1 MKKAVRI
8 TAWILGLL
16 FLLQIGG
23 MVVLQSPRVQT
34 YLGRK
39 VIENMQDRMD
49 ADISFHQASVRP
61 FDALVLDEV
70 LIKDR
75 APKVPSMDTL
85 LYVKH
90 LSTRFSIMG
99 LFKGKSIN
107 VSRLHLDGGCFHL
120 TIEKDPYRENHTSTN
135 LQRIF
140 RIQHKEEKESV
151 YSWGDILHA
160 RSVVIDSVHFRM
172 ENLVG
177 AARYEER
184 GIVIPESV
192 IDWNHLNLV
201 LEHIRVN
208 NLRVQDDLITAS
220 AQEMLV
226 QELETG
232 LRLENLSA
240 RKVRVGKAN
249 VHVEE
254 FQGMLTPATTLNITS
269 LDLDGKL
276 DDYEDF
282 ETKISLDVRLA
293 EGTSVDMRSI
303 AHFSPGLEDMG
314 FRGRVRGHVFGPV
327 ANLNLNDVM
336 VEGLDEDVRVRASG
350 RITGLPETDNTFLDF
365 QVRELSFELKDL
377 DDFIEDWSPETRLN
391 TDYMAPDERF
401 QIAGAVTGLLDRM
414 AFDGS
419 VGSRIGDIQAHIT
432 LSNAVSNTAA
442 PLTIGGSLQTENVH
456 LGRILASK
464 ELGPATLSARLE
476 ASFPPDGDMR
486 VKLDTLHV
494 DRLQL
499 LGYNYSGI
507 DASGH
512 YEPKDYSFVLKTQDP
527 NLQLMAQAV
536 YKEENAARD
545 GYLDASLHLGHAN
558 LQALNLDRRGKSIA
572 GISAQANLTRMN
584 GVALGTL
591 TTSGTF
597 LENADGRRHIPDIT
611 VQLEEAPSA
620 ERITLQSD
628 MLDASFTGDRPVT
641 EFMQDLKNL
650 FLRTDLS
657 ALAKTRIPPSYSGA
671 TYEATVSVHRKLQE
685 LLAFVAPG
693 VYVDNGTTA
702 RLSIDRTGLMKAD
715 VTSGRLALREQFIKD
730 MKLHVDNDFEAVTGE
745 ITGSTIAIAGAHLSN
760 NRFTFYADDNQVG
773 LGYVFGNE
781 AEENTHAQFYAT
793 GELFRSEK
801 GLAIT
806 ARALPSNI
814 YYKGEGWGIT
824 SGDIRYED
832 GNLQIDRLLARHE
845 NQQLLVDGGYSREK
859 PDTLSLTMDQF
870 DLGLVNTIAGES
882 IPKLDGRLT
891 GRALVVSSAG
901 STPGL
906 LASLMCDSTTIAG
919 RRLGQL
925 ALSSIWDED
934 SQRFRARM
942 NNSLDGRKT
951 IRGTAFLA
959 PATQETQV
967 DLELD
972 RFELGYTEHFLNTIF
987 HEFTGF
993 LSGHIKLEGKTSQ
1006 LSLSSENLRMEE
1018 GRLTLDFTRVPYR
1031 VEGPLSLDK
1040 KGLNFNGLTVT
1051 DGEGGFGTVTGG
1063 IALNLSHLDDI
1074 RMDTHVDM
1082 TSMRALALPRGVNP
1096 LAYGNV
1102 YATGK
1107 VDITGPLNRIVLAID
1122 ATSTKSGEFHLPLGS
1137 SSSGSS
1143 RELLTF
1149 KDAPSEA
1156 DEDPYEQMM
1165 LATRETHRQQS
1176 DLLFTARVKATPE
1189 LRVFIDIGENSLNAV
1204 GSGTIEVESSTAQGF
1219 SLGGD
1224 YTIQDGSFH
1233 FSALN
1238 VVNRNFTIQ
1247 DGSTVRFNGDV
1258 WDTDLD
1264 VKGRYTT
1271 KASLSNLLPSYSEEG
1286 EGGSSGRRTVHCGIN
1301 ISGKLRNPEV
1311 DFDIEVPDLNPVI
1324 QGQVESALNS
1334 VDKVQKQF
1342 VYLLIA
1348 GNFLPTDESGI
1359 TANGSEVL
1367 LSNVSSIMSGQLNN
1381 IFQKLDIPLDLGLN
1395 YQTTQAG
1402 RDLFD
1407 VAVSTQLFN
1416 NRVIVNGT
1424 VGNKQ
1429 LVGGATTNEIAGD
1442 LDIEI
1447 KLNRSGSLRMSLF
1460 SHSADQY
1467 TYYLDNSQRNGGG
1480 ITYQREFDSFG
1491 QFFRELFA
1499 SRRKREKMALEA
1511 AQRSQ
1516 SNVVLK
1522 IDTTGKS
1529 KVIHEIR

>member
-16 FLLQIGG
+16 FLLQVGG

-39 VIENMQDRMD
+39 VIEGMQDRMD
-49 ADISFHQASVRP
+49 ADISFQQASVRP
-61 FDALVLDEV
+61 FDALVLDDV
-70 LIKDR
+70 LIRDR
-75 APKVPSMDTL
+75 APEIASMDTV

-99 LFKGKSIN
+99 LFKGGSIN

-120 TIEKDPYRENHTSTN
+120 TIEKDPYRKNHTSTN

-140 RIQHKEEKESV
+140 RIQHKEEKEAV

-160 RSVVIDSVHFRM
+160 RSVVVDSVHFRM

-220 AQEMLV
+220 AQEMSV

-232 LRLENLSA
+232 LRLEDLSA

-249 VHVEE
+249 THVED
-254 FQGMLTPATTLNITS
+254 FQGRLSPATTLNITS
-269 LDLDGKL
+269 LDLNGKL
-276 DDYEDF
+276 DDYEEF
-282 ETKISLDVRLA
+282 EEMISLDVRLA

-303 AHFSPGLEDMG
+303 AHFSPGLETMG
-314 FRGRVRGHVFGPV
+314 FRGRVKGHVFGPV
-327 ANLNLNDVM
+327 ANLNLSDVA

-350 RITGLPETDNTFLDF
+350 RITGLPDTDNTRLDF

-377 DDFIEDWSPETRLN
+377 DDFVKDWAADVNLR
-391 TDYMAPDERF
+391 TDHMAPDERF
-401 QIAGAVTGLLDRM
+401 KVSGTVTGLLNRM
-414 AFDGS
+414 TFAGDID
-419 VGSRIGDIQAHIT
+419 SRIGHISTEVT
-432 LSNAVSNTAA
+432 LANAVDHMRG
-442 PLTIGGSLQTENVH
+442 PLSIGGRLETRDIH
-456 LGRILASK
+456 MGRILAMK
-464 ELGPATLSARLE
+464 ELGAVSLTSRLE
-476 ASFPPDGDMR
+476 ATLPRSGGMHIR
-486 VKLDTLHV
+486 LDTLSV

-507 DASGH
+507 EASGH
-512 YEPKDYSFVLKTQDP
+512 YEAKDYDLGLKARDP
-527 NLQLMAQAV
+527 NLQLTAKATYREDAV
-536 YKEENAARD
+536 KDGQFDAR
-545 GYLDASLHLGHAN
+545 LSIGHAN
-558 LQALNLDRRGKSIA
+558 LQALNLDRRGKSLA
-572 GISAQANLTRMN
+572 GIEAQASLTREN
-584 GVALGTL
+584 GETQGTL

-597 LENADGRRHIPDIT
+597 LENAEGRHLIPDVT
-611 VQLEEAPSA
+611 VQLEDAPSG
-620 ERITLQSD
+620 ERITLRSD
-628 MLDASFTGDRPVT
+628 MLDAQFSGDRPVT
-641 EFMQDLKNL
+641 DFLEDLKGL
-650 FLRTDLS
+650 FLRKDLS
-657 ALAKTRIPPSYSGA
+657 ALSQTHVPPSYSGA

-730 MKLHVDNDFEAVTGE
+730 MKLHVDNGFEALTGE
-745 ITGSTIAIAGAHLSN
+745 ITGSTVAIAGGRLSN
-760 NRFTFYADDNQVG
+760 NRLTFYADDNQVG
-773 LGYVFGNE
+773 LGYVFENE

-793 GELFRSEK
+793 GELSRGEK
-801 GLAIT
+801 GLCIT

-814 YYKGEGWGIT
+814 YYKGEGWGIS
-824 SGDIRYED
+824 SGDIRYES
-832 GNLQIDRLLARHE
+832 GNVQIDRLMARHE
-845 NQQLLVDGGYSREK
+845 NQQLLVDGGYSRSR

-882 IPKLDGRLT
+882 IPKLKGRLT
-891 GRALVVSSAG
+891 GRALVVSSD
-901 STPGL
+901 SPTPGL
-906 LASLMCDSTTIAG
+906 LASLVCDSTAIAG

-942 NNSLDGRKT
+942 HNSLDGRRT

-959 PATQETQV
+959 PETQETQV

-972 RFELGYTEHFLNTIF
+972 RFELGYAEHFLNTIF

-993 LSGHIKLEGKTSQ
+993 LSGHIKLDGKTSQ
-1006 LSLSSENLRMEE
+1006 LSLSSENLRLEE
-1018 GRLTLDFTRVPYR
+1018 GRLTLDFTRVPYH
-1031 VEGPLSLDK
+1031 VDGPLSLDK
-1040 KGLNFNGLTVT
+1040 KGLNFDRLTVT
-1051 DGEGGFGTVTGG
+1051 DGEGGTGTVTGG

-1074 RMDTHVDM
+1074 RMNTHVDM
-1082 TSMRALALPRGVNP
+1082 TGMRALALPRGVNP

-1107 VDITGPLNRIVLAID
+1107 VDITGPLNRILLSID
-1122 ATSTKSGEFHLPLGS
+1122 ATSAGNGEFHLPLGS
-1137 SSSGSS
+1137 SSSTSS

-1149 KDAPSEA
+1149 RDAPSPD
-1156 DEDPYEQMM
+1156 DEDPYELMM
-1165 LATRETHRQQS
+1165 QAARETYRQQS
-1176 DLLFTARVKATPE
+1176 DLRFSARIRATPE

-1204 GSGTIEVESSTAQGF
+1204 GSGTIEVESSNAQGF

-1224 YTIQDGSFH
+1224 YTIQDGNFH

-1238 VVNRNFTIQ
+1238 VVSRNFTIQ
-1247 DGSTVRFNGDV
+1247 DGSTLRFNGDV
-1258 WDTDLD
+1258 WNTDLD

-1271 KASLSNLLPSYSEEG
+1271 KASLSNLLPSYYDEG
-1286 EGGSSGRRTVHCGIN
+1286 ETGSGRRTVYCGIN

-1334 VDKVQKQF
+1334 EDKVQKQF

-1480 ITYQREFDSFG
+1480 ITYQREFNSFG

-1499 SRRKREKMALEA
+1499 GRKKREKMALEA
-1511 AQRSQ
+1511 ARRQQ
-1516 SNVVLK
+1516 ENVVLQ

>member
-16 FLLQIGG
+16 FLLQVGG

-49 ADISFHQASVRP
+49 ADITFRQASVRP
-61 FDALVLDEV
+61 FDAVVLEEV
-70 LIKDR
+70 LVMDR
-75 APKVPSMDTL
+75 APKVPAMDTL
-85 LYVKH
+85 LYVKQ
-90 LSTRFSIMG
+90 LSARFSIMG
-99 LFKGKSIN
+99 LFKGESIN
-107 VSRLHLDGGCFHL
+107 VSRLHLSGGCFHL
-120 TIEKDPYRENHTSTN
+120 TIEEDPFREEHTSTN

-140 RIQHKEEKESV
+140 RIQHKEEPTGV
-151 YSWGDILHA
+151 YAWGNILRA
-160 RSVVIDSVHFRM
+160 RNVVIDSVHFYM

-177 AARYEER
+177 DARYQER
-184 GIVIPESV
+184 GVVIPEDV
-192 IDWNHLNLV
+192 IDWNHLNLI
-201 LEHIRVN
+201 LEHFKASHVRVEN
-208 NLRVQDDLITAS
+208 DLITGS
-220 AQEMLV
+220 VQEMYV

-232 LRLENLSA
+232 LRLEGLKA
-240 RKVRVGKAN
+240 RKVRVGKENA
-249 VHVEE
+249 HVEDFE
-254 FQGMLTPATTLNITS
+254 GKITPETVLNIPS
-269 LDLDGKL
+269 LDLNGKL
-276 DDYEDF
+276 DDYGEFED
-282 ETKISLDVRLA
+282 KISLDIFLA
-293 EGTSVDMRSI
+293 DGSSVDMRAIS
-303 AHFSPGLEDMG
+303 HFSPGLEEMG
-314 FRGRVRGHVFGPV
+314 FRGRVRGHVYGPV
-327 ANLNLNDVM
+327 ANLNLADV
-336 VEGLDEDVRVRASG
+336 VVDGLEEGVHLRTTG
-350 RITGLPETDNTFLDF
+350 RITGLPDTDNTRLDF
-365 QVRELSFELKDL
+365 QLKELSFELKDL
-377 DDFIEDWSPETRLN
+377 DDFVQDWAADVDLD
-391 TDYMAPDERF
+391 TDHMAPDERF
-401 QIAGAVTGLLDRM
+401 HLTGAITGLLNSM
-414 AFDGS
+414 SFDGS
-419 VGSRIGDIQAHIT
+419 IGSRIGEAEAHLT
-432 LSNAVSNTAA
+432 LSNAVNHTAA
-442 PLTIGGSLQTENVH
+442 PLTIGGSLETENVH
-456 LGRILASK
+456 LGRILGSRD
-464 ELGPATLSARLE
+464 LGPVSLFTRLE
-476 ASFPPDGDMR
+476 ARFPQGGDMR
-486 VKLDTLHV
+486 VRLDTLHV
-494 DRLQL
+494 NRLQL
-499 LGYNYSGI
+499 MGYDYSGI
-507 DASGH
+507 EAAGH
-512 YEPKDYSFVLKTQDP
+512 YAANDYAFHLESKDP
-527 NLQLMAQAV
+527 NLQLLAQAA
-536 YKEENAARD
+536 YAEDANRD
-545 GYLDASLHLGHAN
+545 GHLDAALTLDHAN
-558 LQALNLDRRGKSIA
+558 LQALKLDKRGKSLA
-572 GISAQANLTRMN
+572 GISAQATLTREN
-584 GVALGTL
+584 GQAQGTL
-591 TTSGTF
+591 TTANTF
-597 LENADGRRHIPDIT
+597 LENADGRRLIPDIT
-611 VQLEEAPSA
+611 LSLEESPASQHLSL
-620 ERITLQSD
+620 RSD
-628 MLDASFTGDRPVT
+628 MLDADFTGDHPLPDFIRDMK
-641 EFMQDLKNL
+641 EI
-650 FLRTDLS
+650 FLRKDLS
-657 ALAKTRIPPSYSGA
+657 ALAKTRIHPTYSGA
-671 TYEATVSVHRKLQE
+671 TYEATVNVHRKLQE

-693 VYVDNGTTA
+693 VYVDNGTTG
-702 RLSIDRTGLMKAD
+702 RISIDRDGILRAD
-715 VTSGRLALREQFIKD
+715 VTSGRLALREKFIKD

-745 ITGSTIAIAGAHLSN
+745 ITGSTIAIAGAQLSN
-760 NRFTFYADDNQVG
+760 NRVTFYADDNQVG
-773 LGYVFGNE
+773 LGYVFENE
-781 AEENTHAQFYAT
+781 AEENTHAQLYAT
-793 GELFRSEK
+793 GELSRSEK
-801 GLAIT
+801 GLCVT

-824 SGDIRYED
+824 SGDILYED
-832 GNLQIDRLLARHE
+832 GNIQIDHLLARHE
-845 NQQLLVDGGYSREK
+845 DQQLLVDGGYSKDK
-859 PDTLSLTMDQF
+859 PDTLSLTMDRF

-891 GRALVVSSAG
+891 GRALVVSSAS

-906 LASLMCDSTTIAG
+906 LASILSDSTAIAG

-942 NNSLDGRKT
+942 NNSLDGRRT
-951 IRGTAFLA
+951 IRGTAFLS
-959 PATQETQV
+959 PSTQETEV

-972 RFELGYTEHFLNTIF
+972 RFELGYAEHFLNTIF

-993 LSGHIKLEGKTSQ
+993 LSGHIKLEGKTSALQ
-1006 LSLSSENLRMEE
+1006 LTSQSLRLEE
-1018 GRLTLDFTRVPYR
+1018 GRLNLDFTRVPYH

-1051 DGEGGFGTVTGG
+1051 DGEGGTGTVTGG
-1063 IALNLSHLDDI
+1063 IELNLSHLDDI
-1074 RMDTHVDM
+1074 RMDTHVAM
-1082 TSMRALALPRGVNP
+1082 TDMRALALPRGVNP

-1102 YATGK
+1102 YASGK

-1137 SSSGSS
+1137 SSSSS
-1143 RELLTF
+1143 SQELLTF
-1149 KDAPSEA
+1149 KEAPSPA

-1165 LATRETHRQQS
+1165 LAAREKRRQQS
-1176 DLLFTARVKATPE
+1176 DLRFTARVRATPD
-1189 LRVFIDIGENSLNAV
+1189 LRAFIDIGDNSLNAV
-1204 GSGTIEVESSTAQGF
+1204 GSGLIEVESSTAQGF

-1224 YTIQDGSFH
+1224 YTILDGSFH

-1238 VVNRNFTIQ
+1238 VVSRNFTLQ

-1286 EGGSSGRRTVHCGIN
+1286 DTGGSGRRTVYCGIN

-1334 VDKVQKQF
+1334 EDKVQKQF

-1348 GNFLPTDESGI
+1348 GNFLPTEESGI

-1480 ITYQREFDSFG
+1480 ITYQREFNSFG

-1499 SRRKREKMALEA
+1499 SRKKREKMALEA
-1511 AQRSQ
+1511 AQRQ
-1516 SNVVLK
+1516 QENVVLQ